1 MILRASSLL
10 WAICIVLCT
19 APSNASEAD
28 SDSKVKI
35 GDAAPAFSTVT
46 TDNAP
51 VSLNSYKGK
60 VLLLNLFATWC
71 PPCRAELPLVE
82 KDIWQKYKGK
92 GLAVLVVGREHS
104 TAEIK
109 EFKTKQKLTVPM
121 AGDPKREVFNKFASK
136 GIPRNFVIGKNGQVV
151 FTSVGYTEAD
161 FAALKQCIESELAKP
176 AS

>member
-1 MILRASSLL
+1 MTFRRVTLL
-10 WAICIVLCT
+10 CAICIVLCT
-19 APSNASEAD
+19 APSNAAEAD
-28 SDSKVKI
+28 SDSKVKV
-35 GDAAPAFSTVT
+35 GDAAPAFSAVT
-46 TDNAP
+46 TDNAT

-82 KDIWQKYKGK
+82 KDIWQKYKSN

-136 GIPRNFVIGKNGQVV
+136 GIPRNFVIAKNGQVV
-151 FTSVGYTEAD
+151 FTSVGYNTAD
-161 FAALKQCIESELAKP
+161 FAALKQCIETELAKP
-176 AS
+176 AI